1 MMKLLNI
8 IIAILT
14 TVLLSLVI
22 FTRDPIG
29 FINEDIYYKMTANE
43 LIDVLGEPHEKTG
56 VPNDHIV
63 YYYDLMYEEISGEA
77 SFTFY
82 NDKLI
87 SIIFDSDDN
96 SCDMQQAVNIINE
109 IKTKYKNKNYYE
121 QNEHIDENSYSIL
134 FGQTNGAAGK
144 DIVAEYKNGILSIKA
159 ELME

>member
-1 MMKLLNI
+1 MMKLLNV

-14 TVLLSLVI
+14 TVLLSFVI

-29 FINEDIYYKMTANE
+29 FINEDICYKMTENE
-43 LIDVLGEPHEKTG
+43 LIDVLGEPNDKTG
-56 VPNDHIV
+56 VPDDYII
-63 YYYDLMYEEISGEA
+63 YYYDLMYEEIGGTA
-77 SFTFY
+77 SFMFY

-87 SIIFDSDDN
+87 RIIFDSDDN
-96 SCDMQQAVNIINE
+96 ACDMQQAVNIIKD

-121 QNEHIDENSYSIL
+121 QNEHIDENSYSIR

-159 ELME
+159 ELVE